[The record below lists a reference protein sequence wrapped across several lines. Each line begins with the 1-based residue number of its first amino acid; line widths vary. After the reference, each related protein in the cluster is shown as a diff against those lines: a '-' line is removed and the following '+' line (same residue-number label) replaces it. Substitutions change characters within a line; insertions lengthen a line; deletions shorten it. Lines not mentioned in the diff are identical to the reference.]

1 MRTQISIWGGR
12 NFSEAVYISLVGEN
26 GELQSYVPCFL
37 GVFFVGV
44 GGLERFRGNGGRVQE
59 RGRSLGCDEGF
70 GCLEARFVIEDWT
83 VNKVKVALGL
93 I

>member
-1 MRTQISIWGGR
+1 MRTQINIWGGR

-44 GGLERFRGNGGRVQE
+44 EGLERTSAG
-59 RGRSLGCDEGF
+59 EGS
-70 GCLEARFVIEDWT
+70 VIG
-83 VNKVKVALGL
+83 V
-93 I
+93 